1 MKVNEISKM
10 SGINIETIRMYR
22 NMGFLHPKKLENG
35 YYDYSMQD
43 YASLSHIRKFR
54 EFDFSLEK
62 VQQLEH
68 DYDIPMLLDEFKIVE
83 NRLNEEIQ
91 LLQEKIKFIQFE
103 RNHVLSSQNTR
114 DSNVTINQ
122 SVDEK
127 IDIYPPYNQ
136 EVPLLPDNIPGYFLY
151 TTIPIFISK
160 EILNGEVK
168 DETIETKIGL
178 GTYRSLI
185 ERYHLTIPENAS
197 IIPNG
202 LCISQTIRTKDL
214 SHINIKDLS
223 PMINYAK
230 KLNQKFISNTTGYLV
245 GIHYDDDDEPT
256 YLMRIRACIEENN
269 TISPDRL

>member
-54 EFDFSLEK
+54 EFDFSLDE
-62 VQQLEH
+62 VHQLEH
-68 DYDIPMLLDEFKIVE
+68 EYDIPMLLDEFKSVE
-83 NRLNEEIQ
+83 KRLHEEIQ
-91 LLQEKIKFIQFE
+91 ILQEKIKFIQFE

-114 DSNVTINQ
+114 DTNVTLNQ

-127 IDIYPPYNQ
+127 IYVYPPYNQ
-136 EVPLLPDNIPGYFLY
+136 EVPLLPDDIPGYFLY

-168 DETIETKIGL
+168 DEMIETKLGI

-185 ERYHLTIPENAS
+185 DRYHLTIPKDAI

-214 SHINIKDLS
+214 LHINIKDLS
-223 PMINYAK
+223 PMMNYSK
-230 KLNQKFISNTTGYLV
+230 KLNQRFISDTTGYLV
-245 GIHYDDDDEPT
+245 GIHYENDEPV
-256 YLMRIRACIEENN
+256 YLMRVRACIEANN
-269 TISPDRL
+269 TVSADRL

>member
-54 EFDFSLEK
+54 EFDFSLDE
-62 VQQLEH
+62 VHQLEH
-68 DYDIPMLLDEFKIVE
+68 EYDIPMLLDEFKSVE
-83 NRLNEEIQ
+83 KRLHEEIQ
-91 LLQEKIKFIQFE
+91 ILQEKIKFIQFE
-103 RNHVLSSQNTR
+103 RNHVRSSQNTR
-114 DSNVTINQ
+114 DTNVTLNQ

-127 IDIYPPYNQ
+127 IDVYPPYNQ
-136 EVPLLPDNIPGYFLY
+136 EVPLLPDDIPGYFLY

-168 DETIETKIGL
+168 DEMIETKLGI

-185 ERYHLTIPENAS
+185 DRYHLTIPKDAI

-214 SHINIKDLS
+214 LHINIKDLS
-223 PMINYAK
+223 PMMNYSK
-230 KLNQKFISNTTGYLV
+230 KLNQRFISDTTGYLV
-245 GIHYDDDDEPT
+245 GIHYENDEPV
-256 YLMRIRACIEENN
+256 YLMRVRACIEANN
-269 TISPDRL
+269 TVSADRL